1 MYLQLLWEILYKWDV
16 KRRRWDG
23 CLECHLLGKEEVS
36 PFLRV
41 RSGRHVFSPLC
52 SVSENQTVL
61 RVREEWEWEG
71 TFLCRT
77 CGFWLLRKNCKE
89 RKEPQ
94 LLLSNQI
101 RWHVRVCIMIFFFLF
116 HIPFPFPPDLQGQ
129 IQFPLPS
136 PPCGLQHILT
146 DSPQGFAK
154 TLLSPATAS
163 RQTTMAFITC
173 TPVSSTAILFSART
187 ETSWGPNIK
196 GIACVCG
203 EAFSI
208 CLFCMLNVCGKS
220 QPYKRVGLVCRW
232 VRLNT
237 QIPLGNHRKLWKT
250 VENSFP
256 RTCSFSTRLNPLAP
270 K

>member
-1 MYLQLLWEILYKWDV
+1 MRCKKKAVRWLSGVPFIGERGGQSIPPCQIWPSCFLSTLQCVRKPDCPEGKGGMRV
-16 KRRRWDG
+16 G
-23 CLECHLLGKEEVS
+23 GHLSL
-36 PFLRV
+36 
-41 RSGRHVFSPLC
+41 
-52 SVSENQTVL
+52 QDM
-61 RVREEWEWEG
+61 
-71 TFLCRT
+71 
-77 CGFWLLRKNCKE
+77 WLLTPEEKLQREKGAAAVVI
-89 RKEPQ
+89 Q
-94 LLLSNQI
+94 SNQVT
-101 RWHVRVCIMIFFFLF
+101 RQSLYHDFFFLF

-163 RQTTMAFITC
+163 RQTTLAFITC

-220 QPYKRVGLVCRW
+220 QPYKRVGLVCR
-232 VRLNT
+232 
-237 QIPLGNHRKLWKT
+237 
-250 VENSFP
+250 
-256 RTCSFSTRLNPLAP
+256 
-270 K
+270 